1 MKRLLSICMALLIA
15 VSAMATEGMWVPLF
29 LKNLNEQEMKAL
41 GMRITADDIYNINKS
56 SLKDAVVSFGGF
68 CTGEVISGSGLV
80 LTNHHCGYGA
90 IQSHSSVENDYLT
103 DGYWAMSKDKELPNE
118 DLFVRFIVRI
128 EDVTSVVLKGVKNGI
143 PEETRTDKIKKNI
156 EKLKKK
162 AVKGTHYEAI
172 VKPFYNGN
180 EFYMFITETFT
191 DIRLVGAP
199 PSSIGKY
206 GGDTDNWMWPRH
218 TGDFSIFRIYAGPDN
233 KPAPYSKDNV
243 PYKPNHHF
251 PISLTGGELGDFT
264 FVYGFPGS
272 TQEYLTSYAVDLL
285 LNRRNP
291 LRIQLREEWL
301 NTVGAD
307 MKKSDRVR
315 IQYASKYAGISNYHK
330 KWIGENRGLRRL
342 NAVTVKQEMEKE
354 FSGRVAKNEAW
365 NKAYGSVL
373 GELKSK
379 YEAVDDI
386 TVARDA
392 FLEVY
397 YRMSDIHKIA
407 RQAYA
412 LVNAWDESTGK
423 LKPGAMDRF
432 RKASKK
438 HFKDFN
444 SATETQML
452 SRMLTM
458 YDQKETDLKPGL
470 FKTVHEQLGG
480 DFGQYTKQLMAT
492 TVLADAS
499 RLETLLKDFN
509 AENRARLQND
519 PAVLFYMDGE
529 YFYETKILP
538 TFKKT
543 YDDISLLNRTYVKGL
558 REVFAEKRFYP
569 DANSSLRIA
578 YGQVDDYEPRDA
590 VQYSHYTTL
599 DGVIEKYD
607 PHNDEFNLPKKL
619 IELWEKKDYGQY
631 GYKGE
636 LRVCFTASNHT
647 TGGNSGSPV
656 LDAYGNLL
664 GCNFDR
670 NWEGTMSDIMYD
682 PDRCRNITCDI
693 RYVLFIVD
701 KFAGATH
708 LIDELTLVK
717 PNYQRAKK
725 ADQPI
730 SE

>member
-1 MKRLLSICMALLIA
+1 
-15 VSAMATEGMWVPLF
+15 MATEGMWVPLF
-29 LKNLNEQEMKAL
+29 LKNLNEQEMKSL

-90 IQSHSSVENDYLT
+90 IQTHSSVENDYLT
-103 DGYWAMSKDKELPNE
+103 DGYWAMSRDKELPNE

-128 EDVTSVVLKGVKNGI
+128 EDVTPLVLKGVKNGI
-143 PEETRTDKIKKNI
+143 PEKTRSERIKKNI
-156 EKLKKK
+156 AKIKKK
-162 AVKGTHYEAI
+162 VVKGTHYEAI
-172 VKPFYNGN
+172 IKPFYNGN

-191 DIRLVGAP
+191 DVRLVGAP

-243 PYKPNHHF
+243 PYKPKHHF

-285 LNRRNP
+285 QNRRNP
-291 LRIQLREEWL
+291 LRIELREKWL
-301 NTVGAD
+301 NVVGAD
-307 MKKSDRVR
+307 MKQSDRVR
-315 IQYASKYAGISNYHK
+315 IQYASKFAGISNYHK

-342 NAVTVKQEMEKE
+342 NAVQVKQTMEDE
-354 FSGRVAKNEAW
+354 FVARVKNNEAW
-365 NKAYGSVL
+365 KKEYGKVVGDL
-373 GELKSK
+373 QSK
-379 YEAVDDI
+379 YKTVDDI

-407 RQAYA
+407 RRAYA
-412 LVNAWDESTGK
+412 LINSWDESTGK
-423 LKPGAMDRF
+423 LKPGAMEQF
-432 RKASKK
+432 QKASKK

-444 SATETQML
+444 SATEARIL
-452 SRMLTM
+452 SNMLTM
-458 YDQKETDLKPGL
+458 YDKKVTDLKPGL
-470 FKTVHEQLGG
+470 FKTVNEQLEG
-480 DFGQYTKQLMAT
+480 DFKQYVDRLMAT
-492 TVLADAS
+492 TVFADAS
-499 RLETLLKDFN
+499 KLEEILSDFN
-509 AENRARLQND
+509 AENRAKLQND
-519 PAVLFYMDGE
+519 PGVLFYMDGE

-538 TFKKT
+538 TFKQT
-543 YDDISLLNRTYVKGL
+543 YDDIALLNRTYVRGL
-558 REVFAEKRFYP
+558 REVFTEKRFYP

-590 VQYSHYTTL
+590 VKYTHYTTL
-599 DGVIEKYD
+599 DGIIEKYD
-607 PHNDEFNLPKKL
+607 PNSDEFDLPKKL
-619 IELWEKKDYGQY
+619 IELWEKKDYGPY

-725 ADQPI
+725 AEQPI
-730 SE
+730 PE